1 MSNKQETNDELE
13 QSLEQDV
20 SVESNE
26 DFYSGFS
33 PLDEPVKER
42 SYTKANIDTE
52 GLEAELEEPT
62 FDAPNFSDFDMED
75 KEPSTFNPAMENL
88 DKKEQMYATEQMVDT
103 VLDVYGKAHILA
115 NRVTKIKEEKV
126 AKAMEDGEIDPS
138 LQVPIDNDG
147 NSMDLLSY
155 VQEYNSQL
163 SDAIKLED
171 EFVDKVRPP
180 MIRVFQKKGLA
191 MTDEQFLAVAFG
203 TDILTKGAMI
213 FQLVKQN
220 KKLMDMWKEQSNL
233 TPKPK
238 ASKQSTTPPP
248 PPSEPTQSTPP
259 PTPPQPQPSQP
270 TPTFVEPEEFSA
282 ESMVSDMM
290 GMKENATFQNVKQ
303 TDGMPQFGDPSI
315 LKKLD
320 ELAKKEAKSQVID
333 ITPQEEEKTKKEAPK
348 KRKRGRPRK
357 TK

>member
-1 MSNKQETNDELE
+1 
-13 QSLEQDV
+13 
-20 SVESNE
+20 
-26 DFYSGFS
+26 
-33 PLDEPVKER
+33 
-42 SYTKANIDTE
+42 
-52 GLEAELEEPT
+52 
-62 FDAPNFSDFDMED
+62 
-75 KEPSTFNPAMENL
+75 
-88 DKKEQMYATEQMVDT
+88 MVDT

-220 KKLMDMWKEQSNL
+220 RKLMDMWKEQSNF
-233 TPKPK
+233 TPKPQ
-238 ASKQSTTPPP
+238 ASKQATTPPP
-248 PPSEPTQSTPP
+248 PPSEPTESTPTPP
-259 PTPPQPQPSQP
+259 PPKPQSSEP
-270 TPTFVEPEEFSA
+270 TPSFTEPEEFSA

-290 GMKENATFQNVKQ
+290 GMKEKASFENVKQ
-303 TDGMPQFGDPSI
+303 SDGMPQFGDPTI

-320 ELAKKEAKSQVID
+320 ELSKKEAKAQIID
-333 ITPQEEEKTKKEAPK
+333 VTPQKEESKKEAPK
-348 KRKRGRPRK
+348 KRKRGRPK
-357 TK
+357 KSK

>member
-1 MSNKQETNDELE
+1 MSKEQETNEELE
-13 QSLEQDV
+13 QSINQDV

-42 SYTKANIDTE
+42 AYTKANIDTQ

-75 KEPSTFNPAMENL
+75 NEPSTFNPAMENL
-88 DKKEQMYATEQMVDT
+88 DKKEQLYATEQMVDT

-171 EFVDKVRPP
+171 EFVEKVRPP

-220 KKLMDMWKEQSNL
+220 RKLMDMWKEQSNF
-233 TPKPK
+233 TPKPQPK
-238 ASKQSTTPPP
+238 ASTQSSPPPPPSEPTESTPPP
-248 PPSEPTQSTPP
+248 PPSEPTPV
-259 PTPPQPQPSQP
+259 
-270 TPTFVEPEEFSA
+270 FVEPEEFTA
-282 ESMVSDMM
+282 ESMVSDMV
-290 GMKENATFQNVKQ
+290 GIKENASFENVQ
-303 TDGMPQFGDPSI
+303 QADGMPQFGDPSM

-320 ELAKKEAKSQVID
+320 ELSKKEAKAQVID
-333 ITPQEEEKTKKEAPK
+333 VTPQEEAPK
-348 KRKRGRPRK
+348 KRKRGRPK
-357 TK
+357 KKK

>member
-1 MSNKQETNDELE
+1 MSKKQETNDELE

-20 SVESNE
+20 SVESND

-42 SYTKANIDTE
+42 AYTKSNIDTQ

-62 FDAPNFSDFDMED
+62 FDAPNFSDFDMEE
-75 KEPSTFNPAMENL
+75 KEPSTFNPAIENL

-171 EFVDKVRPP
+171 EFVEKVRPP

-220 KKLMDMWKEQSNL
+220 RKLMDMWKEQSNF
-233 TPKPK
+233 TPKPQ
-238 ASKQSTTPPP
+238 ASKQSTPPP
-248 PPSEPTQSTPP
+248 PPSEPTQSTTPPP
-259 PTPPQPQPSQP
+259 PTPQPSQP
-270 TPTFVEPEEFSA
+270 TTTFVEPEEFSA

-290 GMKENATFQNVKQ
+290 GMKDNSTFENVKQ
-303 TDGMPQFGDPSI
+303 TEGMPQFGDPSM
-315 LKKLD
+315 LRKLD
-320 ELAKKEAKSQVID
+320 ELSKKEAKAQVID
-333 ITPQEEEKTKKEAPK
+333 VTPQEEETKKEAPK

-357 TK
+357 NK